1 MVARIYTINRL
12 MKILITGAVKSG
24 KSINAEKRV
33 LDLSKG
39 MIPIYLATCEMYDQ
53 EMGRRIKE
61 HRQRR
66 GKKFHTI
73 EEALYLSAAING
85 EKSPVLIECMT
96 MWLNNVLHYKFSE
109 KKIFG
114 EIENLLAL
122 ENDLIFVLNEVG
134 MGIIPA
140 NPLARVFSDLS
151 GRISQKLS
159 ESCDEVNLCVAGILV
174 KLK

>member
-1 MVARIYTINRL
+1 

-24 KSINAEKRV
+24 KSTNAEKRI
-33 LDLSKG
+33 LELSEG
-39 MIPIYLATCEMYDQ
+39 IIPIYLATCEMFDP
-53 EMGRRIKE
+53 EMGKRIKE

-73 EEALYLSAAING
+73 EEALYLSEAIKGQKN
-85 EKSPVLIECMT
+85 PVLIECMT

-109 KKIFG
+109 NKIFE
-114 EIENLLAL
+114 EIENLLTL

-140 NPLARVFSDLS
+140 NPLARIFSDLS
-151 GRISQKLS
+151 GKISQKLGD
-159 ESCDEVNLCVAGILV
+159 SCDEVNLCVAGILV